1 MMANDLMN
9 GRSDMMDLSAD
20 RFFNRLARD
29 FFGNVFDT
37 PSTTDQMKTD
47 ISESDQ
53 AYTVK
58 VELPGF
64 KKENLSLDYQH
75 GILQVSGKLENNT
88 KETDDNG
95 NVLRSERHYGT
106 YQRQYRLP
114 NVQRDQ
120 ITAAYHDGILTITL
134 PKQAPTADEKPIQI
148 N

>member
-1 MMANDLMN
+1 MANDLMN
-9 GRSDMMDLSAD
+9 GRSDMMALGAD

-29 FFGNVFDT
+29 FFGNTFEV
-37 PSTTDQMKTD
+37 PSATEQMKTD
-47 ISESDQ
+47 IRESDQ

-58 VELPGF
+58 IELPGF
-64 KKENLSLDYQH
+64 KKDNLSLDYQH

-114 NVQRDQ
+114 NVQREQ
-120 ITAAYHDGILTITL
+120 ISAAYKAGILTITL
-134 PKQAPTADEKPIQI
+134 PKQAPTTDEKPIQI